1 MSTNTT
7 SSNESNIGAQAGER
21 TGAIPPPPHHPVPAP
36 DSASVHSTSSH
47 PSTAVS
53 VGADHGDR
61 LKGVFSAI
69 HGAGEAI
76 RGTINDTLD
85 GLGDGVA
92 GRQHGTVE
100 SRSSASTGE
109 TVAQKGEREFKEG
122 IAHVQ
127 GAKTA

>member
-53 VGADHGDR
+53 V
-61 LKGVFSAI
+61 
-69 HGAGEAI
+69 GAGEAI